1 MTETKQKTMYT
12 KSFFLLSASMFCFML
27 SINVIIPQFNEM
39 LEDLDGAAYKA
50 FIIGAFTFVAGISR
64 PFSGKIADNVSR
76 KSVIYFGILVSAIC
90 SLIYP
95 FITSIALFF
104 VVRLIHGF
112 STGFQPTGTT
122 AIVTDTAHPERR
134 GEIMGVFGVVISL
147 GMGTGLYL
155 STPIYNLVGLEN
167 LFFISSGFAIVAFIL
182 SLLITESLENR
193 VKLKF
198 EHIRI
203 KKNEIIDRDVLLPS
217 IVMFLTAS
225 CAGVVFTI
233 TPDMGNYLDIENKG
247 YFFGVY
253 VSFTIVIRFLAG
265 KFSDKWGRRNS
276 LKVGVFLLGCAMLI
290 TGLAPNK
297 TVYFIGA
304 ALYGISS
311 GIGSPTIFAWTA
323 DLANPKYRGR
333 GIGTMFI
340 ALEVGI
346 LFGSMICFTLYNDT
360 KQTAEYTFIGGAIS
374 CFLAVAMLFLIKKDR
389 PFAKSTIE

>member
-1 MTETKQKTMYT
+1 
-12 KSFFLLSASMFCFML
+12 
-27 SINVIIPQFNEM
+27 
-39 LEDLDGAAYKA
+39 
-50 FIIGAFTFVAGISR
+50 
-64 PFSGKIADNVSR
+64 
-76 KSVIYFGILVSAIC
+76 
-90 SLIYP
+90 
-95 FITSIALFF
+95 
-104 VVRLIHGF
+104 
-112 STGFQPTGTT
+112 
-122 AIVTDTAHPERR
+122 
-134 GEIMGVFGVVISL
+134 MGVFGVVISL
-147 GMGTGLYL
+147 GMGTGLYV
-155 STPIYNLVGLEN
+155 STPIQNLVGLEN
-167 LFFISSGFAIVAFIL
+167 LFFISSVFAIVAFLL

-193 VKLKF
+193 AKF
-198 EHIRI
+198 SFQHIKI

-217 IVMFLTAS
+217 TVMFLTAS

-265 KFSDKWGRRNS
+265 KFSDKWGRRRS
-276 LKVGVFLLGCAMLI
+276 LKLGVFLLGCAMLI

-340 ALEVGI
+340 ALEFGI

-360 KQTAEYTFIGGAIS
+360 KISAEYTFIGGAIS
-374 CFLAVAMLFLIKKDR
+374 CFIAVALLFLLKDDK